1 VTDAETN
8 TLKQSL
14 TADMKSAMKAG
25 DKDRLAT
32 IRLILSAIKQVE
44 VDTRST
50 LSDTDLIA
58 IIDKMS
64 KQRRESIEQFEKAGR
79 NDLAD
84 KEKAE
89 LVVLGDYLP
98 QALNEDEI
106 ARIIHQAITQTAA
119 SSMKDM
125 GTVMAILKPQLQG
138 RADMSQVSRQVKLL
152 LSS

>member
-125 GTVMAILKPQLQG
+125 GTVMAILKPQMQG